1 MASPVPGL
9 PTGQVVGT
17 YDTYADAQK
26 AVDYLAD
33 QKFAVEQLAIVGSD
47 LRQIERVTGRM
58 TWAKAALS
66 GLASGA
72 WLGLFVG
79 LLLGLFTNE
88 GWGRIIL
95 FSVLWGAVFMLVFGL
110 VGYALHRRPARLHL
124 AERHDRRKVRD
135 LLPAPARRPGPR
147 PARQARPEDR
157 LTTSGQWVTA
167 SCAA

>member
-17 YDTYADAQK
+17 YDTYPDAQK
-26 AVDYLAD
+26 AVDYLSD

-47 LRQIERVTGRM
+47 LRQVERVTGRM

-95 FSVLWGAVFMLVFGL
+95 FSVLWGAVFMTIFGL
-110 VGYALHRRPARLHL
+110 VGYAFTGGRRDFTSQSVTVAGRYEIYCQHQH
-124 AERHDRRKVRD
+124 AEQARD
-135 LLPAPARRPGPR
+135 LLAKLSLKTG
-147 PARQARPEDR
+147 
-157 LTTSGQWVTA
+157 
-167 SCAA
+167 